1 MHSMFI
7 NNFPELVSLSEVG
20 LPSKLSLLSIA
31 FCKKKLMLR
40 KECGLHELAC
50 LSWLEIEEGC
60 KNVVSFPK
68 ENLLPNNL
76 KSLRISGL

>member
-1 MHSMFI
+1 
-7 NNFPELVSLSEVG
+7 
-20 LPSKLSLLSIA
+20 
-31 FCKKKLMLR
+31 MLR

-60 KNVVSFPK
+60 KNVVSFPE

-76 KSLRISGL
+76 KSLRINGLLNLKCLNYKGLQHQGIGD